1 MREVLSRI
9 VASFTSENLRESST
23 SYTSD
28 ILMYYASHGFISLYS
43 FSRLVESN
51 LTHWSDSFP
60 DRFSFS
66 PRLRQ
71 TTNAI
76 LI

>member
-1 MREVLSRI
+1 MREVLSRV

-28 ILMYYASHGFISLYS
+28 VLMYYAFHGFVSLYS
-43 FSRLVESN
+43 FSRLVRSN
-51 LTHWSDSFP
+51 LTHWSDSLP

-66 PRLRQ
+66 LRLRQ

-76 LI
+76 VI